1 MIQRLGYLIAM
12 GFFLAGAACGSGG
25 GNDALI
31 EKSAQCLHDK
41 GLAQLAGHTTVAET
55 VASMKAEVSS
65 GETTI
70 KEIQQGY
77 ALLCKG

>member
-1 MIQRLGYLIAM
+1 MKRVYAIGVVAAFICAIAC
-12 GFFLAGAACGSGG
+12 ANAG
-25 GNDALI
+25 GNDALLNAA
-31 EKSAQCLHDK
+31 AQCLHDK

-55 VASMKAEVSS
+55 VASMKAEVES

>member
-1 MIQRLGYLIAM
+1 MRQLYALAIGVALIA
-12 GFFLAGAACGSGG
+12 AIACANAG
-25 GNDALI
+25 GNDALL
-31 EKSAQCLHDK
+31 EAAAQCLHDK

-55 VASMKAEVSS
+55 VASMKAEVES